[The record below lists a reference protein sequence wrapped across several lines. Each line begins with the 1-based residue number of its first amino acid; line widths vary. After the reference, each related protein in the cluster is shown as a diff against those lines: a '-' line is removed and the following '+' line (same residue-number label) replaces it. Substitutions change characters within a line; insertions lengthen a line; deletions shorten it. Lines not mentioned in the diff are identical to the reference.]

1 MSSSLKA
8 ALRGVHPAL
17 APYFEFL
24 VQTAWRFDP
33 GARLTSARR
42 SSTEQRRLY
51 RRYLAGQ
58 SRFPV
63 APPGTSKHE
72 QGRAIDLVARPEV
85 LRALGLAWERA
96 GGRWGGRFNDDIH
109 FEA

>member
-1 MSSSLKA
+1 MYSWT
-8 ALRGVHPAL
+8 RGLHPQL
-17 APYFEFL
+17 VPYFVAL
-24 VQTAWRFDP
+24 LRNAHHLDS
-33 GARLTSARR
+33 SARVTSTRR
-42 SSTEQRRLY
+42 STAEQTRLY

-63 APPGTSKHE
+63 ARPGTSKHE

-85 LRALGLAWERA
+85 LRRLGLWWESL
-96 GGRWGGRFNDDIH
+96 GGRWGGRFNDEIH